1 MVSYDLGMVKYS
13 RYAMGARSLQL
24 AARLLQQRAEQAF
37 HTLEK
42 TLL

>member
-1 MVSYDLGMVKYS
+1 MVSYDLGIVKYS
-13 RYAMGARSLQL
+13 RYAASARSSQL
-24 AARLLQQRAEQAF
+24 AASLSNDEPSQAF